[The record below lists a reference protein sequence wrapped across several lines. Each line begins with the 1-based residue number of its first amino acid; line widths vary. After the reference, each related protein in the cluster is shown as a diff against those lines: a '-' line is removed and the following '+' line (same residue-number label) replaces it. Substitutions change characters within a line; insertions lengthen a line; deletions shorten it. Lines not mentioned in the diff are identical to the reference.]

1 MKRIAIIEDDHSIR
15 ENYTDLMT
23 RYGYQVEGYEGR
35 EQAMQ
40 AFTIRL
46 PDLAIIDVGLGHEY
60 DGGFLLC
67 QMCK

>member
-35 EQAMQ
+35 
-40 AFTIRL
+40 
-46 PDLAIIDVGLGHEY
+46 
-60 DGGFLLC
+60 
-67 QMCK
+67 